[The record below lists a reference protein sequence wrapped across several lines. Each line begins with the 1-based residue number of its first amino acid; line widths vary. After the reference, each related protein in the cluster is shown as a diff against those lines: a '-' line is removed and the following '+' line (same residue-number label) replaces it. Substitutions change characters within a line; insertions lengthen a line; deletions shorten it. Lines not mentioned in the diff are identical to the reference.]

1 MKKQAWLNEN
11 GKYGRKMCLSTQ
23 SKEVMKMNNEVEELV
38 GRIMKMMKMMT
49 VMKKPPE
56 DRLVDVLIVNTNT
69 NSKQIQRQIQIQRNH
84 LRSGR
89 LLF

>member
-1 MKKQAWLNEN
+1 MNRN

-23 SKEVMKMNNEVEELV
+23 RKRAMKINNEVEELV
-38 GRIMKMMKMMT
+38 GRIMKIIKMMT
-49 VMKKPPE
+49 VMKKPPG
-56 DRLVDVLIVNTNT
+56 DRLVVVLIVNTNT
-69 NSKQIQRQIQIQRNH
+69 NSEQIQRRIQIQRNH

>member
-1 MKKQAWLNEN
+1 MNRN

-23 SKEVMKMNNEVEELV
+23 RKRAMKINNEVEELV
-38 GRIMKMMKMMT
+38 GRIMKIIKMMT

-56 DRLVDVLIVNTNT
+56 DRLVVVLIVNTNT
-69 NSKQIQRQIQIQRNH
+69 NSEQIQRRIQIQRNH

>member
-1 MKKQAWLNEN
+1 MNEN

-23 SKEVMKMNNEVEELV
+23 RKRAMKINNEVEELV
-38 GRIMKMMKMMT
+38 GRIMKMIKMMT
-49 VMKKPPE
+49 VMKKPPG
-56 DRLVDVLIVNTNT
+56 DRLVVVLIVNTNT
-69 NSKQIQRQIQIQRNH
+69 NSEQIQRRIQIQRNH

>member
-1 MKKQAWLNEN
+1 MNRN

-23 SKEVMKMNNEVEELV
+23 RKRAMKINNEVEELV
-38 GRIMKMMKMMT
+38 GRIMKIIKMMT

-56 DRLVDVLIVNTNT
+56 DRLVVVLIVNTNT
-69 NSKQIQRQIQIQRNH
+69 NSEQIQRRIQIQRNH
-84 LRSGR
+84 LRAGR

>member
-1 MKKQAWLNEN
+1 MNEN

-23 SKEVMKMNNEVEELV
+23 RKRAMKINNEVEELV
-38 GRIMKMMKMMT
+38 GRIMKMIKMMT

-56 DRLVDVLIVNTNT
+56 DRLVVVLIVNTNT
-69 NSKQIQRQIQIQRNH
+69 NSEQIQRRLQIQRNH

>member
-1 MKKQAWLNEN
+1 MNEN

-23 SKEVMKMNNEVEELV
+23 RKRAMKINNEVEELV
-38 GRIMKMMKMMT
+38 GRIMKIIKMMT

-56 DRLVDVLIVNTNT
+56 DRLVVVLIVNTNT
-69 NSKQIQRQIQIQRNH
+69 NSEQIQRRIQIQRNH

>member
-1 MKKQAWLNEN
+1 MNRN

-23 SKEVMKMNNEVEELV
+23 RKRAMKINNEVEELV
-38 GRIMKMMKMMT
+38 GRIMKMIKMMT

-56 DRLVDVLIVNTNT
+56 DRLVVVLIVNTNT
-69 NSKQIQRQIQIQRNH
+69 NSEQIQRRIQIQRNH

>member
-1 MKKQAWLNEN
+1 MNEN

-23 SKEVMKMNNEVEELV
+23 SKGVMKMNNEVEELV

>member
-1 MKKQAWLNEN
+1 MNEN

-23 SKEVMKMNNEVEELV
+23 RKRAMKINNEVEELV
-38 GRIMKMMKMMT
+38 GRIMKIIKMMT

-56 DRLVDVLIVNTNT
+56 DRLVVVLIVNTNT
-69 NSKQIQRQIQIQRNH
+69 SSEQIQKQIQIQRNH

>member
-1 MKKQAWLNEN
+1 MNRN

-23 SKEVMKMNNEVEELV
+23 RKRAMKINNEVEELV
-38 GRIMKMMKMMT
+38 GRIMKMIKMMT

-56 DRLVDVLIVNTNT
+56 DRLVVVLIVNTNT
-69 NSKQIQRQIQIQRNH
+69 SSEQIQKQIQIQRNH

>member
-1 MKKQAWLNEN
+1 MNEN

-23 SKEVMKMNNEVEELV
+23 RKRAMKINNEVEELV
-38 GRIMKMMKMMT
+38 GRIMKMIKMMT

-56 DRLVDVLIVNTNT
+56 DRLVVVLIVNTNT
-69 NSKQIQRQIQIQRNH
+69 NTNSEQIQRQIQIQRNH

>member
-1 MKKQAWLNEN
+1 MNEN

-23 SKEVMKMNNEVEELV
+23 RKRAMKINNEVEELV
-38 GRIMKMMKMMT
+38 GRIMKMIKMMT

-56 DRLVDVLIVNTNT
+56 DRLVVVLIVNTNT
-69 NSKQIQRQIQIQRNH
+69 NSEQIQRRIQIQRNH

>member
-1 MKKQAWLNEN
+1 MKI
-11 GKYGRKMCLSTQ
+11 
-23 SKEVMKMNNEVEELV
+23 NNEVEELV
-38 GRIMKMMKMMT
+38 GRIMKIIKMMT

-56 DRLVDVLIVNTNT
+56 DRLVVVLIVNTNT
-69 NSKQIQRQIQIQRNH
+69 NSEQIQRRIQIQRNH

>member
-1 MKKQAWLNEN
+1 MNEN

-56 DRLVDVLIVNTNT
+56 DRLVDVLIVNTN
-69 NSKQIQRQIQIQRNH
+69 SEQIQRQIQIQRNH

>member
-1 MKKQAWLNEN
+1 MKI
-11 GKYGRKMCLSTQ
+11 
-23 SKEVMKMNNEVEELV
+23 NNEVEELV
-38 GRIMKMMKMMT
+38 GRIMKMIKMMT

-56 DRLVDVLIVNTNT
+56 DRLVVVLIVNTNT
-69 NSKQIQRQIQIQRNH
+69 NSEQIQRRIQIQRNH

>member
-1 MKKQAWLNEN
+1 MNRN

-23 SKEVMKMNNEVEELV
+23 RKRAMKINNEVEELV
-38 GRIMKMMKMMT
+38 GRIMKIIKMMT

-56 DRLVDVLIVNTNT
+56 DRLVGVLIVNTNT
-69 NSKQIQRQIQIQRNH
+69 NSEQIQRRIQIQRNH

>member
-1 MKKQAWLNEN
+1 MNEN

-23 SKEVMKMNNEVEELV
+23 SKEVMKMNNEVEELE
-38 GRIMKMMKMMT
+38 MMKMMT